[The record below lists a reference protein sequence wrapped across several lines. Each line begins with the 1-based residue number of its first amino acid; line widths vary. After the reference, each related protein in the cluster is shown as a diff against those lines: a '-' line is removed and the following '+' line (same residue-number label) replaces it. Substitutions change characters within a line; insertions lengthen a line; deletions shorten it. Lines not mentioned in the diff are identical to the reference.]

1 MQVWPTDLDIKKN
14 KERGIA
20 TAAFSAV
27 GPISFSCLLE
37 RKQDKKAYAAA
48 MTLLWLRL
56 PPISRGY
63 PIGFTAESDHTYH
76 QKNGG
81 S

>member
-1 MQVWPTDLDIKKN
+1 MQVWPTDLDIKKDE
-14 KERGIA
+14 ERGIA

-37 RKQDKKAYAAA
+37 RKQDKKACAA

-56 PPISRGY
+56 HPISRGY
-63 PIGFTAESDHTYH
+63 PIVFTAESEHTYH